1 MKAWQ
6 GCLGALGLILFV
18 IIMMGGCLVGSYNG
32 MVNERVACQAGWAQV
47 ENVYQRRADL
57 IPNIVEAVKGEKN
70 FEQET
75 LTAVTQARA
84 SVGQMK
90 VDAKDLTPEAMAKF
104 QQAQQGLAGALQ
116 RLLMVTENYPNLKA
130 NQGFQD
136 LRASLEGSENRIAVE
151 RREYNKRVE
160 EYNAHIQR
168 FPSNM
173 VANFGNFKA
182 MPLFK
187 AEEGAQKAPKVDF
200 GKEKK

>member
-6 GCLGALGLILFV
+6 GCLLALGLTLLV

-136 LRASLEGSENRIAVE
+136 LRASLEGSENRITVE
-151 RREYNKRVE
+151 RRAYNQKVE
-160 EYNAHIQR
+160 EYNAHIAR
-168 FPSNM
+168 FPSNLI
-173 VANFGNFKA
+173 AGFGNFKE
-182 MPLFK
+182 MPLFR
-187 AEEGAQKAPKVDF
+187 ADEGAQKAPRVDF
-200 GKEKK
+200 GGKK

>member
-6 GCLGALGLILFV
+6 GCLVALGLILLV
-18 IIMMGGCLVGSYNG
+18 IIMLGGCMVVEYNG
-32 MVNERVACQAGWAQV
+32 MVNERVACQVGWAQV

-75 LTAVTQARA
+75 LVAVTQARA

-151 RREYNKRVE
+151 RREYNKKVE
-160 EYNAHIQR
+160 EYNSHIAR

-173 VANFGNFKA
+173 IAGFGNFRE

-187 AEEGAQKAPKVDF
+187 ADEGAQKAPKVDF
-200 GKEKK
+200 GGKK

>member
-6 GCLGALGLILFV
+6 GCLLAVGAVILV
-18 IIMMGGCLVGSYNG
+18 AVMMGGCLVGSYNG
-32 MVNERVACQAGWAQV
+32 MVNEKVACEAAWAQV

-75 LTAVTQARA
+75 LVAVTQARA
-84 SVGQMK
+84 SVGQLK
-90 VDAKDLTPEAMAKF
+90 IDAKDLTPEAIAKF
-104 QQAQQGLAGALQ
+104 QQVQQGLAGALQ
-116 RLLMVTENYPNLKA
+116 RLLMVTENYPTLKSNA
-130 NQGFQD
+130 GFQD

-151 RREYNKRVE
+151 RRAYNQKVE

>member
-6 GCLGALGLILFV
+6 GCLLALGAVLLV
-18 IIMMGGCLVGSYNG
+18 IVMMGGCLVGSYNG

-47 ENVYQRRADL
+47 ENVYQRRTDL

-84 SVGQMK
+84 SVGQLK
-90 VDAKDLTPEAMAKF
+90 IDAKDLTPETMAKF
-104 QQAQQGLAGALQ
+104 QQVQQGLAGALQ
-116 RLLMVTENYPNLKA
+116 RLLMVTENYPTLKSNA
-130 NQGFQD
+130 GFQD

-151 RREYNKRVE
+151 RREYNKKVE
-160 EYNAHIQR
+160 EYNSHIAR
-168 FPSNM
+168 FPSNLI
-173 VANFGNFKA
+173 AGFGNFKE

-187 AEEGAQKAPKVDF
+187 ADEGAQKAPKVDF

>member
-6 GCLGALGLILFV
+6 GCLLAVGAVILV
-18 IIMMGGCLVGSYNG
+18 AVMMGGCLVGSYNG
-32 MVNERVACQAGWAQV
+32 MVNEKVACEAGWAQV

-57 IPNIVEAVKGEKN
+57 IPNIVAAVKGEKN

-75 LTAVTQARA
+75 LIAVTQARA
-84 SVGQMK
+84 SVGQLK
-90 VDAKDLTPEAMAKF
+90 IDPKNITPEMMAQF
-104 QQAQQGLAGALQ
+104 QKAQEGLAGALQ
-116 RLLMVTENYPNLKA
+116 RLLVVTENYPTLKSNA
-130 NQGFQD
+130 GFQD

-151 RREYNKRVE
+151 RREYNKKVE
-160 EYNAHIQR
+160 EYNSHIQR

-173 VANFGNFKA
+173 VAGFGNFKP

-200 GKEKK
+200 DKK